1 MDTLILTRQDIAEV
15 VGRVGL
21 HQLMDNI
28 ISELRQTLRNFDNDL
43 TQVRARDGFSYFTP
57 YPGVLEWMPVMQ
69 VDDFAVIKIVSYNPG
84 NPMLY
89 RVPTIISTLSLYN
102 LRTGHLMALADGI
115 FATALRTGA
124 ASAIASEILANPDSE
139 VVGLVGCGAQAVTQ
153 LHALSRLFDIKRV
166 LAYDTDSNVLAS
178 LPERCRFLG
187 LDIELSSRQKLEEES
202 DIICTATSVG
212 LDEGPVI
219 DGRNLKPWV
228 HINAVGSDLPRKIEL
243 PLQLLH
249 ESLVC
254 PDYRAQAVVEGE
266 CQQLKPHEIGPE
278 LIDLV
283 KHASDYRSRQ
293 QSKTVF
299 DSTGFAL
306 EDKVAMQVLLAMAKE
321 VNVGRMLPIESI
333 DVDPID
339 PYSFVREHVSNSG
352 ELVRSTAV

>member
-1 MDTLILTRQDIAEV
+1 MDTIILTRNDIAEIV
-15 VGRVGL
+15 SRVGL
-21 HQLMDNI
+21 HQLMDDM
-28 ISELRQTLRNFDNDL
+28 ISELRQTLHKFDNQL
-43 TQVRARDGFSYFTP
+43 TQVRTRDGFSYFTP

-69 VDDFAVIKIVSYNPG
+69 VDDFAVIKVVSYNPG
-84 NPMLY
+84 NPLLY

-102 LRTGHLMALADGI
+102 IRTGHLMALADGI
-115 FATALRTGA
+115 FSTALRTGA
-124 ASAIASEILANPDSE
+124 ASAIASEILANPASE

-178 LPERCRFLG
+178 FPERCRFLG
-187 LDIELSSRQKLEEES
+187 LNIELTSLQELEEES

-219 DGRNLKPWV
+219 NGTNLKPWV

-243 PLQLLH
+243 PLQLLR

-266 CQQLKPHEIGPE
+266 CQQLKADEIGPE

-283 KHASDYRSRQ
+283 KHASDYHSKQ

-306 EDKVAMQVLLAMAKE
+306 EDKAAMQVLLAMAKD
-321 VNVGRMLPIESI
+321 VGVGRTLPIESM

-339 PYSFVREHVSNSG
+339 PYSFVREHVSS
-352 ELVRSTAV
+352 EMVKTAAL

>member
-1 MDTLILTRQDIAEV
+1 METIILTRNDIAEIV
-15 VGRVGL
+15 SRVGL
-21 HQLMDNI
+21 HQLMDDM
-28 ISELRQTLRNFDNDL
+28 ISELRQTLLKFDNKL
-43 TQVRARDGFSYFTP
+43 TQVRTRDGFSYFTP

-69 VDDFAVIKIVSYNPG
+69 VDDFAVIKVVSYNPG
-84 NPMLY
+84 NPLLY

-102 LRTGHLMALADGI
+102 IRTGHLMALADGI
-115 FATALRTGA
+115 FTTALRTGA
-124 ASAIASEILANPDSE
+124 ASAIASEVLANPASE
-139 VVGLVGCGAQAVTQ
+139 VIGLVGCGAQAVTQ

-166 LAYDTDSNVLAS
+166 LAYDTDSDVLAS
-178 LPERCRFLG
+178 FPERCRFLG
-187 LDIELSSRQKLEEES
+187 LNLQLASRQELEEES

-219 DGRNLKPWV
+219 DGMNLKPWV

-243 PLQLLH
+243 PLQLLR

-254 PDYRAQAVVEGE
+254 PDYRAQATVEGE
-266 CQQLKPHEIGPE
+266 CQQLKGDEIGPE

-283 KHASDYRSRQ
+283 KHASDYRLQQ

-306 EDKVAMQVLLAMAKE
+306 EDKAAMQVLLAMAKE
-321 VNVGRMLPIESI
+321 VGVGRMLPIESM

-339 PYSFVREHVSNSG
+339 PYSFVRELVSN
-352 ELVRSTAV
+352 ELVRTAAI

>member
-1 MDTLILTRQDIAEV
+1 METIILTRNDIAEIV
-15 VGRVGL
+15 SRVGL
-21 HQLMDNI
+21 HQLMDDM
-28 ISELRQTLRNFDNDL
+28 ISELRQTLRKFDDKL
-43 TQVRARDGFSYFTP
+43 TQVRTRDGFSYFTP

-69 VDDFAVIKIVSYNPG
+69 VDDFAVIKVVSYNPG
-84 NPMLY
+84 NPLLY

-102 LRTGHLMALADGI
+102 IRTGHLMALADGI
-115 FATALRTGA
+115 FTTALRTGA
-124 ASAIASEILANPDSE
+124 ASAIASEVLANPASE
-139 VVGLVGCGAQAVTQ
+139 VIGLVGCGAQAVTQ

-178 LPERCRFLG
+178 FPERSRFLD
-187 LDIELSSRQKLEEES
+187 LNIQLASRQELEEAS

-219 DGRNLKPWV
+219 DGVNLKPWV

-243 PLQLLH
+243 PLQLLR

-254 PDYRAQAVVEGE
+254 PDYRAQAIVEGE
-266 CQQLKPHEIGPE
+266 CQQLKGDEIGPE

-283 KHASDYRSRQ
+283 KHASDYRLRQ

-306 EDKVAMQVLLAMAKE
+306 EDKAAMQVLLAMAKE
-321 VNVGRMLPIESI
+321 VGVGRMLPIESM

-339 PYSFVREHVSNSG
+339 PYSFVREHVSN
-352 ELVRSTAV
+352 ELVRTAAI

>member
-1 MDTLILTRQDIAEV
+1 MDTIILTRDDIAEIV
-15 VGRVGL
+15 SRVGL
-21 HQLMDNI
+21 HQLMDDI
-28 ISELRQTLRNFDNDL
+28 ISELRKTFRSFDDEL
-43 TQVRARDGFSYFTP
+43 TQVRTRDGFSYFTP

-69 VDDFAVIKIVSYNPG
+69 VDDFAVIKVVSYNPG
-84 NPMLY
+84 NPLLY

-102 LRTGHLMALADGI
+102 IRTGHLMALTDGT

-124 ASAIASEILANPDSE
+124 ASAIASEVLANPASE

-166 LAYDTDSNVLAS
+166 LAYDTDSSVLAS
-178 LPERCRFLG
+178 FPQRCRFLN
-187 LDIELSSRQKLEEES
+187 LDIRKVPLQELEEQS

-212 LDEGPVI
+212 LDAGPVI
-219 DGRNLKPWV
+219 DGKNLKSWV

-243 PLQLLH
+243 PLELLK

-266 CQQLKPHEIGPE
+266 CQQLRPEAIGPE

-283 KHASDYRSRQ
+283 KHASDYRRYQS
-293 QSKTVF
+293 SKTVF

-306 EDKVAMQVLLAMAKE
+306 EDKAAMQVLLALAKE
-321 VNVGRMLPIESI
+321 VGVGRTLPVESI
-333 DVDPID
+333 DFDPMD
-339 PYSFVREHVSNSG
+339 PYSFAREHVSS
-352 ELVRSTAV
+352 ELVRAASAV

>member
-1 MDTLILTRQDIAEV
+1 MDTIILTRDDIAEIV
-15 VGRVGL
+15 SRVGL
-21 HQLMDNI
+21 HQLMDDI
-28 ISELRQTLRNFDNDL
+28 ISELRKTFRSFDDEL
-43 TQVRARDGFSYFTP
+43 TQVRTRDGFSYFTP

-69 VDDFAVIKIVSYNPG
+69 VDDFAVIKVVSYNPG
-84 NPMLY
+84 NPLLY

-102 LRTGHLMALADGI
+102 IRTGHLMALTDGT

-124 ASAIASEILANPDSE
+124 ASAIASEVLANPASE

-166 LAYDTDSNVLAS
+166 LAYDTDSSVLAS
-178 LPERCRFLG
+178 FPQRCRFLN
-187 LDIELSSRQKLEEES
+187 LDIRKVPLHELEEQS

-212 LDEGPVI
+212 LDAGPVI
-219 DGRNLKPWV
+219 DGKNLKSWV

-243 PLQLLH
+243 PLELLK

-266 CQQLKPHEIGPE
+266 CQQLRPEAIGPE

-283 KHASDYRSRQ
+283 KHASDYRSYQ
-293 QSKTVF
+293 LSKTVF

-306 EDKVAMQVLLAMAKE
+306 EDKAAMQVLLALAKE
-321 VNVGRMLPIESI
+321 VGVGRTLPVESI
-333 DVDPID
+333 DFDPMD
-339 PYSFVREHVSNSG
+339 PYSFAREHVSS
-352 ELVRSTAV
+352 ELVRAASAV